1 MPKQPR
7 LHSVVAIHEPH
18 SGAPASLGPAGREQ
32 WDNIQREYDI
42 ADSGGLAMLEQAC
55 AAWDRA
61 AVCAERIATEGM
73 TIETKNGLKEH
84 PLLRAEVANRA
95 LACRLLVRLGI
106 TNEPMKAI
114 GRPPGFHGRYNG

>member
-1 MPKQPR
+1 MTKQPP
-7 LHSVVAIHEPH
+7 VVAIHEPD
-18 SGAPASLGPAGREQ
+18 SRAPASLGPAGREQ
-32 WDNIQREYDI
+32 WDKIQREYDI
-42 ADSGGLAMLEQAC
+42 TDSGGRAMLEQAC

-61 AVCAERIATEGM
+61 AVCGEQIATEGM

-106 TNEPMKAI
+106 TNEPLKAI

>member
-42 ADSGGLAMLEQAC
+42 ADSGGLAMPEQAC

-73 TIETKNGLKEH
+73 TIETKNGLKNIRCCERKWRTERL
-84 PLLRAEVANRA
+84 PAGCWCGSASRTNR
-95 LACRLLVRLGI
+95 
-106 TNEPMKAI
+106 
-114 GRPPGFHGRYNG
+114 